1 MNVNTNF
8 DFYGN
13 VDVTG
18 FIEIINTN
26 KFDWDEWDFRTKRF
40 PMLKQTKTVPI
51 LFDESWELK
60 HIQKHK
66 HFHLFEDE
74 MKKLENHFVKNVFEC
89 EGHILN
95 ALLVKLEKG
104 HSIKPH
110 VDSLL
115 QFHREI
121 FTRLHIP
128 IYTNDKC
135 IFTVGGESKNL
146 KVGEIWDPNYTMKVH
161 DVRNDGETDR
171 IHLIVDW
178 VKNPQH
184 VSGV

>member
-1 MNVNTNF
+1 MDVNTNF

-13 VDVTG
+13 VDVTI
-18 FIEIINTN
+18 FREIINEN
-26 KFDWDEWDFRTKRF
+26 KFDWDEWDFRTKKF
-40 PMLKQTKTVPI
+40 PLLKQTKSVPI
-51 LFDESWELK
+51 LFDESWEFK

-66 HFHLFEDE
+66 HFHLFEEE
-74 MKKLENHFVKNVFEC
+74 MIKLKNHFVENVFKS
-89 EGHILN
+89 EGFILN
-95 ALLVKLEKG
+95 ALLVKLEAG
-104 HSIKPH
+104 HLIKPH
-110 VDSLL
+110 VDWGL

-128 IYTNDKC
+128 IFTNDKC

-146 KVGEIWDPNYTMKVH
+146 KVGEIWDPNYTMKLH

-171 IHLIVDW
+171 VHLILDW

-184 VSGV
+184 LSGV